1 MLTNEE
7 EANFR
12 IFLDCLSTPLIE
24 SCTSVSTANTSKRK
38 TRGKSKAGRKGA
50 IKPISKDVDT
60 DEARINDAAE
70 LADFIEYIALEIFTH
85 LPCELRTLSH
95 KTYTTNPTLQKIY
108 PNLNPLDLETSNK
121 ITQALP
127 PSIPDSLHTYSLL
140 PPCSPI
146 SEFLHPV
153 LNIYT
158 TQLLTPSPPAPPH
171 TLKHS
176 TNACELCNRD
186 WIPLTYHHLI
196 PKFVHT
202 KVLKRGW
209 HTQEELN
216 NVAWLCRACH
226 SFVHRV
232 AGHEELAREFYT
244 VELLGER
251 EDVAR
256 FVEWVGRVR
265 WKSR

>member
-7 EANFR
+7 ETNFR

-24 SCTSVSTANTSKRK
+24 QCTSVSNPKTSKRK
-38 TRGKSKAGRKGA
+38 TRGKAKAGRKGT
-50 IKPISKDVDT
+50 IKPISKDINI
-60 DEARINDAAE
+60 DEAKINDAAE

-85 LPCELRTLSH
+85 LPHELRTLSH
-95 KTYTTNPTLQKIY
+95 KTYTSNPILQKIY
-108 PNLNPLDLETSNK
+108 PNLHPLDLETSTT
-121 ITQALP
+121 ISEALP
-127 PSIPDSLHTYSLL
+127 PSIPDSLQTYSLL
-140 PPCSPI
+140 PAYTPLP
-146 SEFLHPV
+146 EFLHTI
-153 LNIYT
+153 LETYT
-158 TQLLTPSPPAPPH
+158 THLLTPSPPTH
-171 TLKHS
+171 TPKPKPIIR
-176 TNACELCNRD
+176 ACELCNRD

-196 PKFVHT
+196 PKFVHA

-209 HTQEELN
+209 HTEEELN
-216 NVAWLCRACH
+216 NVAWICRACH

-244 VELLGER
+244 VELLRER

-265 WKSR
+265 WKCR

>member
-7 EANFR
+7 ESNFR
-12 IFLDCLSTPLIE
+12 IFLDCLSTPLIDR
-24 SCTSVSTANTSKRK
+24 CTSASNPNASKRK
-38 TRGKSKAGRKGA
+38 TRGKAKVGRKGA
-50 IKPISKDVDT
+50 IKPISKDIDV
-60 DEARINDAAE
+60 DEAGINDAAE
-70 LADFIEYIALEIFTH
+70 LADFIEYIAHEIFTH
-85 LPCELRTLSH
+85 LPPELQTLSYTNY
-95 KTYTTNPTLQKIY
+95 KTNATLQKIY
-108 PNLNPLDLETSNK
+108 PNLNPLDPETSNK

-140 PPCSPI
+140 PPSTTL

-153 LNIYT
+153 LSTYT
-158 TQLLTPSPPAPPH
+158 TQLLATPPPPH
-171 TLKHS
+171 ELKVLIS
-176 TNACELCNRD
+176 ACELCDRD

-196 PKFVHT
+196 PKFVHA

-209 HTQEELN
+209 HAEEELN

-232 AGHEELAREFYT
+232 AGHEELAREYYT